1 MARAIDAD
9 LALHTLSVYS
19 ATEMVTWE
27 RTKDVAKGYD
37 ASAVTVG
44 YMQGIKDA
52 LAVLHDMP
60 TIEAE
65 PVKHGKWVG
74 LEYDGYADGYP
85 VWEVWECSEC
95 GDEIR
100 TEEPPCFCCNCGA
113 RMDGEKE

>member
-60 TIEAE
+60 AIEAE
-65 PVKHGKWVG
+65 PVKHGKWV
-74 LEYDGYADGYP
+74 ADRY
-85 VWEVWECSEC
+85 CSEC
-95 GDEIR
+95 EYDKQFR
-100 TEEPPCFCCNCGA
+100 LYDQDVNYCPNCGA
-113 RMDGEKE
+113 DMRGDHE